1 MKKND
6 ELLNDIN
13 IDLETADR
21 VAKEYPSLSDSAK
34 ERMFKM
40 TKEKMNNTNIDNTEN
55 ENSVHGVEIYNRPGW
70 IKIAGMAAAFVLIA
84 GGIGGGSYLLH
95 NMKSTAPSPSSS
107 LMTEVTTY
115 TSETVTTEA
124 ASGETKTTTATM
136 KAVAGT
142 ATENTSITTT
152 AITTAA
158 AAAETTAAQTEN
170 ETFVPDEAAHKLTD
184 NYWDYAYLFG
194 RSVLQTADYE
204 HTVHVKFETPD
215 NTSGDPM
222 NIEYVKCMFKE
233 LADRNMEELKEY
245 YYSYYTADFDPFYD
259 PYNQYP
265 DDFELFGPSFTE
277 GSDMTMDHNCV
288 YIEYNGELYQRS
300 LYTSFDNTDHWTD
313 DQMDI
318 TNVTDKSFT
327 LKRKFRNRPNAMNGD
342 VRGEVTFSIVFDEN
356 AQDWRIDKTEY
367 TYSQN

>member
-6 ELLNDIN
+6 ELLNGFE

-34 ERMFKM
+34 ERMFNM
-40 TKEKMNNTNIDNTEN
+40 AKEKMNNTDADLTEN
-55 ENSVHGVEIYNRPGW
+55 ENSVRGVEIYNRPRW
-70 IKIAGMAAAFVLIA
+70 IKFAGMAAAVVLMA

-95 NMKSTAPSPSSS
+95 NMKSTAPTPNSSIAE
-107 LMTEVTTY
+107 EVTTY
-115 TSETVTTEA
+115 VTGTVTTEA
-124 ASGETKTTTATM
+124 ASVETTTGTQ
-136 KAVAGT
+136 KAVSGAVTEVTGT
-142 ATENTSITTT
+142 TITTT
-152 AITTAA
+152 NSA

-170 ETFVPDEAAHKLTD
+170 ETFVPDEAAHRLTD

-265 DDFELFGPSFTE
+265 DDFELFGPSFTD
-277 GSDMTMDHNCV
+277 GSDMTMDRNCV
-288 YIEYNGELYQRS
+288 YIEYNGELYQRA

-313 DQMDI
+313 DQLEI
-318 TNVTDKSFT
+318 TNVTENSFT
-327 LKRKFRNRPNAMNGD
+327 LKRKFRNRPSAMNGD
-342 VRGEVTFSIVFDEN
+342 AHGEVTFSIVFDEG
-356 AQDWRIDKTEY
+356 AQDWRIDKTE
-367 TYSQN
+367 TNIQYS

>member
-6 ELLNDIN
+6 ELLNGFE

-34 ERMFKM
+34 ERMFNM
-40 TKEKMNNTNIDNTEN
+40 AKEKMNDTNADLTEN
-55 ENSVHGVEIYNRPGW
+55 DNSVKGVEIYNRPRW
-70 IKIAGMAAAFVLIA
+70 IKFAGMAAAVVLMA

-95 NMKSTAPSPSSS
+95 NMKSTAPTPNSSIAE
-107 LMTEVTTY
+107 EVTTY
-115 TSETVTTEA
+115 VTGTVTTEA
-124 ASGETKTTTATM
+124 ASVETTTGTQ
-136 KAVAGT
+136 KAVSGAV
-142 ATENTSITTT
+142 TEVTGTT
-152 AITTAA
+152 AITTTTSA

-170 ETFVPDEAAHKLTD
+170 ETFVPDEAAHRLTD

-277 GSDMTMDHNCV
+277 GSDMTMDRNCV

-313 DQMDI
+313 DQMEI
-318 TNVTDKSFT
+318 TNVTENSFT

-356 AQDWRIDKTEY
+356 AQDWRIDKTELNVQ
-367 TYSQN
+367 YS